1 MAQAKL
7 LFLIICMAI
16 ISYCGIRYLTMPT
29 KQEIQA
35 QKLRSAE
42 YSKCFHSSEIR
53 FMVEYHKQKY
63 PRLPD
68 DIIADTLCRK

>member
-16 ISYCGIRYLTMPT
+16 ISYCGIRYFTMPT
-29 KQEIQA
+29 KQEVQA

-42 YSKCFHSSEIR
+42 YSKCFRSPEIR

-63 PRLPD
+63 PQLSD